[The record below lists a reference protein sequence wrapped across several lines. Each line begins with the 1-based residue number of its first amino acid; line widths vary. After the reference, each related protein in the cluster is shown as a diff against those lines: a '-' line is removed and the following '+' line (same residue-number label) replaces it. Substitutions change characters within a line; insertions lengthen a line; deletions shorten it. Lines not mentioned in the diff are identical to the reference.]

1 MVDTIQNSPSGK
13 QDSLFHRWIIP
24 GVVLLYQILGL
35 IAFAAYAAAAIRYVG
50 QPFLGA
56 FVEHT
61 LYISNTGAGNTEW
74 ELAQKIDQHIK
85 SVRALSAE
93 EDPSEQI
100 DRFGYRLTS
109 LDGEE
114 VVDHF
119 QLNEMLAQRQVG
131 DQVNL
136 VITTPEGQTITQSIT
151 LGKFPVSDQ
160 FSYFYIPYATGIIYL
175 IASLWVFTLRR
186 RDTAGQAFA
195 AFSTSAALALAGF
208 LDMSATSWLVT
219 VWTAAMAFVGGSL
232 VSLAMI
238 FPIEH
243 RLAIRFPIMRWIGY
257 AISAGL
263 AIWGLTT
270 MYNYS
275 YPEAYVLPWRF
286 SFVWAGVAILA
297 FVLFTT
303 ARLISTSIPVVRE
316 QTRLIFFGAL
326 LAFGPLG
333 LFFFITSILQT
344 RFQPWLFLT
353 LVAFPTAVAY
363 AILRYRNL
371 NTDYLFSRGILY
383 GMLLALVIAAYAL
396 LVAGL
401 GLVFGR
407 ETVLSSPYLAGAV
420 IFILALAF
428 MPVRQRLQDA
438 IDKAFARGQSAY
450 RSRLQAFGRELT
462 RSMDLPGILS
472 LLRQYVEDDLVP
484 VHMHLY
490 THDPLTDHY
499 VAASNSASR
508 VDSTSDLRFPPSS
521 ALIKTLAQQRSSIFL
536 GESKT
541 LQPSLEPERARIAL
555 LGAQLF
561 VPLPGRQ
568 KLTGWLALGARRSG
582 EPYNRHDLEFLES
595 LCDQAALAI
604 ERAQVV
610 ADLERRVHAM
620 NVLTRVSQGINVT
633 IMFDDILELIYAQTN
648 QVIPTRDFRITLQDD
663 TSEIPYHVFYLEN
676 DERLTERENQPIPIT
691 QGLEREIL
699 KIRRA
704 IVTEDYESECRA
716 RGTLPAA
723 KNIYSWVGVPLNTGA
738 STIGVLSLGS
748 RDSTIIFTDEQINL
762 LQAIADQA
770 AGAIVKARLLQEAER
785 RTRQLTSLNEVAR
798 SLTSTLELEP
808 LLNQILNSA
817 VEILNCEAG
826 SLLLVEQET
835 GELIFVVAVGPVGSD
850 LVGKHLPPGTGLV
863 GKAVDSRLPL
873 IQNDVR
879 RSKEWFDKSDE
890 QTGFTTNDLLVV
902 PMQVKDQVS
911 GVIEVINRK
920 DGLPFNS
927 DDQELLMAF
936 TSQAAVAL
944 ENARLYTQT
953 DQTLSE
959 RVEELSVMQR
969 IDRELNAS
977 LDVGRAMHITLEW
990 AMRQSKADAGL
1001 IGVVDK
1007 ELNKIRITASQGY
1020 TNELNTFKDS
1030 LLPGD
1035 LPSIN
1040 EAITSGQPQCML
1052 VADTASLDGA
1062 RRSNI
1067 LKRSKSQ
1074 VIIPIRRESE
1084 VIGVV
1089 MLESLEAETCP
1100 EDVLA
1105 FLSRLSDHSAIA
1117 ISNAQLFAAI
1127 QAANQAKSEFV
1138 SFVSHE
1144 LKTPMTSIRGFSDL
1158 LAAGV
1163 VGPVNE
1169 AQLNFLGT
1177 IRSNV
1182 ERMATLVS
1190 DLADVSR
1197 IEAGRLRLD
1206 FAAVSV
1212 AELVDEVVRS
1222 ARAQI
1227 EDKQQTIELQ
1237 IPGDLAPMW
1246 GDRMRLIQVL
1256 TNLVNNAYKY
1266 TPQNGHII
1274 VAAEQTKNTWNPEGA
1289 PIVIHLWV
1297 KDNGLGISPEHQ
1309 KKIFQKFYRAE
1320 DTKIRDIPG
1329 TGLGLNITKTLVE
1342 MQGGQIW
1349 FESEVD
1355 QGTTFHFTTPIV
1367 ESA

>member
-1 MVDTIQNSPSGK
+1 MTDTISTPSQG
-13 QDSLFHRWIIP
+13 QQTTWGRRWVIP
-24 GVVLLYQILGL
+24 GIVLLYQIVAL
-35 IAFAAYAAAAIRYVG
+35 IAFAFFAGLAFGYMR

-61 LYISNTGAGNTEW
+61 LFISNTGSRTEAW
-74 ELAQKIDQHIK
+74 GLAQQIDGFGYQIQTLDNVPVK
-85 SVRALSAE
+85 SV
-93 EDPSEQI
+93 
-100 DRFGYRLTS
+100 
-109 LDGEE
+109 
-114 VVDHF
+114 F
-119 QLNEMLAQRQVG
+119 QLQELLAQHEVG
-131 DQVNL
+131 DQVSLTAN
-136 VITTPEGQTITQSIT
+136 TPQGGIKTFDLT
-151 LGKFPVSDQ
+151 LGRFPTADQ
-160 FSYFYIPYATGIIYL
+160 LQYFYIPYITGVIYL
-175 IASLWVFTLRR
+175 IAGLWVFALRR
-186 RDTAGQAFA
+186 RDVAGQAFTV
-195 AFSTSAALALAGF
+195 FTTSVALGLAGLF
-208 LDMSATSWLVT
+208 EISTTNRFAV
-219 VWTAAMAFVGGSL
+219 VWTIAMSLLGGSL
-232 VSLAMI
+232 FSLAMI
-238 FPIEH
+238 FPEEQ
-243 RLAIRFPIMRWIGY
+243 RLATRYPFLRWIGY
-257 AISAGL
+257 IFSAAL

-270 MYNYS
+270 LYNFNR
-275 YPEAYVLPWRF
+275 PDAYVLAWRWA
-286 SFVWAGVAILA
+286 FVWAGVSILA
-297 FVLFTT
+297 FLMFTA
-303 ARLISTSIPVVRE
+303 ARYYATSLPIVRQ
-316 QTRLIFFGAL
+316 QTRLILLGAAI
-326 LAFGPLG
+326 AFGPFG
-333 LFFFITSILQT
+333 LYFIITSIWQV
-344 RFQPWLFLT
+344 RFSPLLI
-353 LVAFPTAVAY
+353 LPVVAFPITVAY
-363 AILRYRNL
+363 SILRYRML
-371 NTDYLFSRGILY
+371 RTDYLFSRGITY
-383 GMLLALVIAAYAL
+383 GVLLVLVIAAYAL
-396 LVAGL
+396 MVSGL
-401 GLVFGR
+401 TLIVSR
-407 ETVLSSPYLAGAV
+407 SALIESPYLAGAI
-420 IFILALAF
+420 IFFVALAF
-428 MPVRQRLQDA
+428 LPLRQYLQQA
-438 IDKAFARGQSAY
+438 IDNAFARGQSTY
-450 RSRLQAFGRELT
+450 RTRLQAFGRELT
-462 RSMDLPGILS
+462 RTMDLPAILE
-472 LLRQYVEDDLVP
+472 LLRQYVQDNLVP
-484 VHMHLY
+484 VQMHLY
-490 THDPLTDHY
+490 THDPLTEHY
-499 VAASNSASR
+499 IASGDGDPRSAP
-508 VDSTSDLRFPPSS
+508 TSDLRFSPNS
-521 ALIKTLAQQRSSIFL
+521 ALVQTLAQQRSSIFL
-536 GESKT
+536 GENVA

-555 LGAQLF
+555 LGSQLF
-561 VPLPGRQ
+561 VPLSGRQ
-568 KLTGWLALGARRSG
+568 KLAGWLALGARRSG
-582 EPYNRHDLEFLES
+582 EPYNNRDLEFLES

-633 IMFDDILELIYAQTN
+633 VVFDDILELIYAQTN

-663 TSEIPYHVFYLEN
+663 ISEIPYHVFYLEN

-691 QGLEREIL
+691 QGMEREIL

-704 IVTEDYESECRA
+704 IVTEDYERECRA

-723 KNIYSWVGVPLNTGA
+723 KGLYSWVGVPLNTGA
-738 STIGVLSLGS
+738 ATIGVLSLGS
-748 RDSTIIFTDEQINL
+748 RDSTIVFTEEQINL

-826 SLLLVEQET
+826 SLLLVDQET
-835 GELIFVVAVGPVGSD
+835 GELVFEVAVGPVASD
-850 LVGKHLPPGTGLV
+850 LIGRRLPPGTGLV

-879 RSKEWFDKSDE
+879 RSKEWFDKSDA

-902 PMQVKDQVS
+902 PMQVKDKVL

-953 DQTLSE
+953 DQTLSA

-977 LDVGRAMHITLEW
+977 LDVSRAMRITLEW

-1001 IGVVDK
+1001 VGIKD
-1007 ELNKIRITASQGY
+1007 EEKIRVMASQGY
-1020 TNELNTFKDS
+1020 ANELASFKDS
-1030 LLPGD
+1030 LIPVD
-1035 LPSIN
+1035 LPTIKD
-1040 EAITSGQPQCML
+1040 AVTSGQPQCQHL
-1052 VADTASLDGA
+1052 SEAAILEGYRAT
-1062 RRSNI
+1062 NI
-1067 LKRSKSQ
+1067 LKDGKGQ
-1074 VIIPIRRESE
+1074 VVIPIRREAE
-1084 VIGVV
+1084 VIGLVL
-1089 MLESLEAETCP
+1089 LESRVAETCP
-1100 EDVLA
+1100 EDILA

-1169 AQLNFLGT
+1169 AQLNFLST

-1227 EDKQQTIELQ
+1227 EDKQQTLEVQL
-1237 IPGDLAPMW
+1237 PEDLPPMW

-1256 TNLVNNAYKY
+1256 TNLVNNAHKY
-1266 TPQNGHII
+1266 TPQSGNII
-1274 VAAEQTKNTWNPEGA
+1274 IAAEQTKNRWDPEGA
-1289 PIVIHLWV
+1289 PKVIHLWV

-1355 QGTTFHFTTPIV
+1355 KGTTFHFTTPIV